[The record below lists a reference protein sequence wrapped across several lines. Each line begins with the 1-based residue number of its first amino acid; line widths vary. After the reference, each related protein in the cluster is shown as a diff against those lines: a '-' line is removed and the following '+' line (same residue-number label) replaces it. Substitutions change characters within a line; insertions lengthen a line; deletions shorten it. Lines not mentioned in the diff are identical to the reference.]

1 MRRRALSHA
10 ALSAMKRMLVAI
22 VSLCML
28 TAAPTDAQ
36 QTITITRREAP
47 RTELTRPAQPS
58 AGARNFTGSV
68 QVEPVFQALA
78 PGRATGS
85 DVSFDR
91 GARTAWHSHPAG
103 QTLIVTA
110 GVGRVQQWGAP
121 IDEIRPG
128 EVVRIPPNVKH
139 WHGASP
145 DAAMSHLAITEVLD
159 GRSVEWMEPVV
170 DSQYRAPVRSR
181 IPITAS
187 SPRPGVASDTA
198 RPSVTPRV
206 MNEFAPKLAEIT
218 NRVLYGE
225 VWPDSTLSPRDRSL
239 VTVSALVA
247 MNRPDQLRSHL
258 ARARESGV
266 TRDEVAALI
275 THMAFYAGWPSAVSA
290 LTIANDVFQK
300 R

>member
-1 MRRRALSHA
+1 MKLITFTIA
-10 ALSAMKRMLVAI
+10 AVC
-22 VSLCML
+22 VL
-28 TAAPTDAQ
+28 TAARVDAQ
-36 QTITITRREAP
+36 QAITITRRDAL
-47 RTELTRPAQPS
+47 RTELVRPALPS
-58 AGARNFTGSV
+58 AGTRNFTGSV
-68 QVEPVFQALA
+68 RVEPVFQALA

-85 DVSFDR
+85 DVFFDA
-91 GARTAWHSHPAG
+91 GARTAWHAHPAG
-103 QTLIVTA
+103 QALIVTA

-128 EVVRIPPNVKH
+128 EIVRIPPNVKH
-139 WHGASP
+139 WHGAAP

-181 IPITAS
+181 TATTAAA
-187 SPRPGVASDTA
+187 PRTDAAADTT

-225 VWPDSTLSPRDRSL
+225 VWPDATLSPRDRSL

-258 ARARESGV
+258 ARARENGV

-290 LTIANDVFQK
+290 LTIANQIFQ
-300 R
+300 